1 MKVFHLK
8 KLVSSKE
15 AEEIPVTLSV
25 GLLTTIF
32 ITGKYNKKKIIY
44 NFFLSL
50 VVYLLHV
57 SNFLNC
63 NKSKIFRRFKF
74 FLRTTRW
81 WNCAD
86 MTHKKFPDKVLSS

>member
-1 MKVFHLK
+1 MLNSVK
-8 KLVSSKE
+8 KFLRNESFSFKEIGFVKRTE

-32 ITGKYNKKKIIY
+32 ITGKYNKK
-44 NFFLSL
+44 NLFLSL
-50 VVYLLHV
+50 VYLLHV

-74 FLRTTRW
+74 FLRTAHW
-81 WNCAD
+81 
-86 MTHKKFPDKVLSS
+86 

>member
-32 ITGKYNKKKIIY
+32 ITGKYNKKKSFII
-44 NFFLSL
+44 FFF
-50 VVYLLHV
+50 H
-57 SNFLNC
+57 
-63 NKSKIFRRFKF
+63 
-74 FLRTTRW
+74 
-81 WNCAD
+81 
-86 MTHKKFPDKVLSS
+86 